1 MTRKAFAGRLGVSPS
16 YITKLGQAG
25 RLVFTE
31 NGRHVLVEASLQRI
45 EDTRDPAR
53 DDVASRHAKNRDKK
67 NNETPAGD
75 QKPDK
80 TNATYT
86 ASRAVKEHYSAQTA
100 KVEHEKLVGTLCE
113 TGAVHHAAG
122 EAGTITRA
130 VFENLA
136 DQIAPILAAESS
148 EERIHALLVEQI
160 EQALHD
166 VADRTAA
173 AIKAMTEN

>member
-1 MTRKAFAGRLGVSPS
+1 MTRKVFALQLGVSPS
-16 YITKLGQAG
+16 YITKLSHAG

-31 NGRHVLVEASLQRI
+31 GGRHVLVEASLQRI
-45 EDTRDPAR
+45 EDTRDPGR
-53 DDVASRHAKNRDKK
+53 DDVVDRHAKTREAK
-67 NNETPAGD
+67 NSALAGD
-75 QKPDK
+75 HPPTK
-80 TNATYT
+80 TKASYT
-86 ASRAVKEHYSAQTA
+86 ASRAIKEHYSAQTA

-130 VFENLA
+130 IFENLV